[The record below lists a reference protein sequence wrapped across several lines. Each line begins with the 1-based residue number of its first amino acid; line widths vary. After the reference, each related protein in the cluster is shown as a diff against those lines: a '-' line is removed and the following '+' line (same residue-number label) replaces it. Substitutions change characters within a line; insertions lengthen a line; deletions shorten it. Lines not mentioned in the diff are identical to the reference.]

1 MTLGGSARIA
11 SALTGAAMV
20 LGLSFTATPAALADF
35 GTECGSPTRTL
46 TGDRAATIAVAP
58 GETLLLRDGRFT
70 GGIDALPAG
79 GTLCVASSATVAVP
93 YLNNA
98 AGSVVVAPGA
108 SVTLPTIAV
117 TTGFRLENQGTV
129 SVEGL
134 NVNGSATI
142 RNLAGA
148 TLDVRGGL
156 APAAGAFVNAGTMR
170 VRGSFDVNG
179 AASLENQ
186 RLLAVDGPLTLD
198 GRFTN
203 SGVAAVQGTT
213 TVNGSG
219 RIANECAL
227 VVQGGLSNNGP
238 STNDGYVLVSQQF
251 TNNGTWRQSLSGA
264 LVATDLANDGSV
276 TGFGR
281 YGFEGTT
288 RTQGTFAG
296 DSAAA
301 PIDVEDRT
309 PPAPPQIFDV
319 QSGTVTNVVRDA
331 VATPPA
337 DGYPAPRCAGVSRP
351 SADLDVSKTGP
362 ATVAPDGDLTYTV
375 TITNHGPSPAQDAV
389 VTDDLPAQ
397 LTGVTASDSATV
409 AGGTVT
415 WNLGTL
421 APGQSVI
428 RTITGT
434 APAAGTLTN
443 TVRGTTSTPDPDPG
457 NNDGSAPAA
466 SVETSVVATVPTNDP
481 PVAEPATYTTP
492 VDQMVLERLEVVDPD
507 AGQELRT
514 SLVSGPAHGR
524 VIVLPSGLFGYLPDE
539 GFTGIDTFDYEVCDN
554 GDPRLCSRATITVEV
569 VPVAADDIVETV
581 VNTPTSVPELA
592 NDLGDDV
599 TVTIVSGPSHGGA
612 SVQPDG
618 SIRYIPGP
626 DYLGTDVMH
635 YRICATSAPTLCDEA
650 EADVVV
656 RPENRPPQ
664 LPDQVLR
671 TVVDRPVDGTLR
683 GTDPDGDGL
692 TYTIVDQPAHGT
704 ASVSGA
710 GTRYVP
716 DAGYSGRDT
725 YRVVVCDDGV
735 PVFCSTGLVEVEV
748 APVAVDDSARTGV
761 GQAVDIDVLANDA
774 GAAGPPVVTSAPEH
788 GRVVWRD
795 GTYVYT
801 PDDGFD
807 GTDRFGY
814 RLCSPEPQPEPEPL
828 CSEATVTIVV
838 DPADDD
844 GPAGGGGDDGSDGG
858 GDGTGDGQDD
868 SAGGILPDTGGPA
881 LWLGLL
887 GAALLTGGGWLVRRG
902 RRLPAS
908 GPWSDS
914 GEAAAS

>member
-1 MTLGGSARIA
+1 MS
-11 SALTGAAMV
+11 SLTGAAMA
-20 LGLSFTATPAALADF
+20 LGLSFQGAPQAHGDF
-35 GTECGSPTRTL
+35 ASECGSPTRTL
-46 TGDRAATIAVAP
+46 TGDRTATIAVAP
-58 GETLLLRDGRFT
+58 GETLLLREGRFT
-70 GGIDALPAG
+70 GGVDALPAG
-79 GTLCVASSATVAVP
+79 GTLCLASSATVEVP

-98 AGSVVVAPGA
+98 AGSLVVAAGG
-108 SVTLPTIAV
+108 SVTLPNVSV
-117 TTGFRLENQGTV
+117 TTGFRLENEGTV
-129 SVEGL
+129 TAAGL

-142 RNLAGA
+142 RNLPGAMLEVRAG
-148 TLDVRGGL
+148 LS
-156 APAAGAFVNAGTMR
+156 PAAGAFVNLGTMR
-170 VRGSFDVNG
+170 VRGSFSVNG

-186 RLLAVDGPLTLD
+186 RLLTVEGTLTLD

-203 SGVAAVQGTT
+203 TGVAAVQGTT
-213 TVNGSG
+213 TVNASG

-238 STNDGYVLVSQQF
+238 STNDGYVLISQQF

-309 PPAPPQIFDV
+309 PPTPPQIFDV

-337 DGYPAPRCAGVSRP
+337 DGYPAPQCAGPASRP
-351 SADLDVSKTGP
+351 SADLVVSKTGP
-362 ATVAPDGDLTYTV
+362 ATIEPDGEVTYTV
-375 TITNHGPSPAQDAV
+375 TITNHGPSAAQDVV
-389 VTDDLPAQ
+389 VTDDLPAE
-397 LTGVTASDSATV
+397 LTGVTAGGGGTV
-409 AGGTVT
+409 SGGTVT
-415 WNLGTL
+415 WDLGTL
-421 APGQSVI
+421 AADQSVT
-428 RTITGT
+428 RTISGTG
-434 APAAGTLTN
+434 PAAGTFTN
-443 TVRGTTSTPDPDPG
+443 SVRGTTSTPDPDPG

-466 SVETSVVATVPTNDP
+466 SVETTVVATLPPNNP
-481 PVAEPATYTTP
+481 PVAEPATYRTP
-492 VDQMVLERLEVVDPD
+492 VDQTVLGRLDVSDPD
-507 AGQELRT
+507 TGQDLRT
-514 SLVSGPAHGR
+514 TLVSGPANGT
-524 VIVLPSGLFGYLPDE
+524 VIVLPSGLFGYLPDD
-539 GFTGIDTFDYEVCDN
+539 GFTGVDTFDYEVCDN
-554 GDPRLCSRATITVEV
+554 GDPRLCDRATITVEV

-581 VNTPTSVPELA
+581 VNTPLSVPELA

-599 TVTIVSGPSHGGA
+599 TVSIISGPSHGGA

-618 SIRYIPGP
+618 SIRYLPGP
-626 DYLGTDVMH
+626 GYLGTDVVH
-635 YRICATSAPTLCDEA
+635 YRICATSAPTLCAEA

-664 LPDQVLR
+664 LPDQVLQA
-671 TVVDRPVDGTLR
+671 VVDRPVDGTLS
-683 GTDPDGDGL
+683 GTDPDGDRL
-692 TYTIVDQPAHGT
+692 TYTIVGQPAHGT

-716 DAGYSGRDT
+716 DAGFTGRDT
-725 YRVVVCDDGV
+725 YRVVVCDDGT

-748 APVAVDDSARTGV
+748 APLAVDDSARAGA
-761 GQAVDIDVLANDA
+761 GQAVGIDVLANDA
-774 GAAGPPVVTSAPEH
+774 GASGPPVVTSAPGR

-795 GTYVYT
+795 GKLVYT
-801 PDDGFD
+801 PDDGFE
-807 GTDRFGY
+807 GTDTFRY
-814 RLCSPEPQPEPEPL
+814 RICSPEPEPL

-844 GPAGGGGDDGSDGG
+844 GPTGGGGDDGSDGG
-858 GDGTGDGQDD
+858 GDGSSDGQDD
-868 SAGGILPDTGGPA
+868 SSGGILPDTGGPA

-887 GAALLTGGGWLVRRG
+887 GTGLLAGGGWLVRRT
-902 RRLPAS
+902 RRLPAP

-914 GEAAAS
+914 GEAAAP